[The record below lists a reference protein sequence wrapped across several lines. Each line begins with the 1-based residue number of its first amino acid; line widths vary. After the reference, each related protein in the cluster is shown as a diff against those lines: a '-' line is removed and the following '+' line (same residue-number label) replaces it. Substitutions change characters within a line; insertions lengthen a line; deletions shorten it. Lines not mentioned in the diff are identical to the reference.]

1 MNVKSI
7 LKVTLITL
15 AFSSVALSPCY
26 AARIYNNTDTEVT
39 ATSTNGGHSTD
50 IPSKQRSGSLDWT
63 QQGLNNGVTVVKKGT
78 NQQVCSLGFG
88 KKNQITGGNYMV
100 IEPSGNCFV
109 CNSDRRLIAGN
120 GSC

>member
-7 LKVTLITL
+7 LKVTLTTL
-15 AFSSVALSPCY
+15 ALCSAALSPCY
-26 AARIYNNTDTEVT
+26 AARIYNNTDTDVT
-39 ATSTNGGHSTD
+39 VTSTNGGHSTD
-50 IPSKQRSGSLDWT
+50 IPSKDKSGSLDWT
-63 QQGLNNGVTVVKKGT
+63 QQGTDNGVTVVKKGT

-88 KKNQITGGNYMV
+88 AKNQITGGNYMV

-109 CNSDRRLIAGN
+109 CDSNRRPIAGN